1 MYLLGA
7 PRFKIVTAHKP
18 IVPMFNKP
26 TAKLPPRIEKWV
38 MDMQDVDYELVY
50 EPGKDEADPLDFL
63 SRHPLP
69 ETGSDKT
76 EKMIKQIVMDE
87 HAVVLDKVKD
97 ETTQDPQLS
106 KLKQRITRDDWEAF
120 RKDDDIKP
128 FYPIRHELYIAE
140 GMIFRLNTIVIPA
153 TLQRKV
159 IKAAHKMGHLGMREK
174 YWFPKMNTLTEQMIG
189 QCYECQVTTKQHRQE
204 PIKMTTI
211 PDKPWDVIAVDSGG
225 PYPDGHYNLVAV
237 DKRTRYPEVETTH
250 STSFKA
256 TRTKMKKMFAT
267 HGIPNRVETD
277 NGPPFNSKEFKEFA
291 KEEGFE
297 HKTVT
302 PDHARANGEA
312 EAFMKTLNK
321 VEQITHLQK
330 QNREIAVHEMLM
342 GYRSTPHPAT
352 QVTPYEALMGR
363 PVRTK
368 LDYVEPQKTTT
379 DRDTRVNERDKQY
392 KERLKQQKENRNTKS
407 HNLVL
412 GDFVLLK
419 QQKRNKWTTAF
430 EPAFYVVYRIDGSSV
445 AARRITDGREV
456 YRDGSQ
462 FKLVNSVMQN
472 QDQTITNDT
481 DAWRESLLQET
492 VPDDNLPTPG
502 DDITPNQRGDLP
514 NEQQPRPNAPTKPT
528 IPTRGDDLP
537 MPETYQTPGRQLKA
551 VV

>member
-1 MYLLGA
+1 
-7 PRFKIVTAHKP
+7 
-18 IVPMFNKP
+18 
-26 TAKLPPRIEKWV
+26 

-87 HAVVLDKVKD
+87 HAVILDKIKD

-106 KLKQRITRDDWEAF
+106 KLKQKITRDDWEEF

-128 FYPIRHELYIAE
+128 FYPLRHELYIAE
-140 GMIFRLNTIVIPA
+140 GMIFRLNLIVIPA
-153 TLQRKV
+153 KLQRKV
-159 IKAAHKMGHLGMREK
+159 IKAAHKMGHLGMTKTKQMLREK
-174 YWFPKMNTLTEQMIG
+174 YWFPEMNTLTEQMIG

-211 PDKPWDVIAVDSGG
+211 PDKPWDVIAVDFGG

-302 PDHARANGEA
+302 PDHAQANGEA
-312 EAFMKTLNK
+312 EASIGWASLTFDMF
-321 VEQITHLQK
+321 VI
-330 QNREIAVHEMLM
+330 
-342 GYRSTPHPAT
+342 STVCA
-352 QVTPYEALMGR
+352 
-363 PVRTK
+363 
-368 LDYVEPQKTTT
+368 
-379 DRDTRVNERDKQY
+379 
-392 KERLKQQKENRNTKS
+392 S
-407 HNLVL
+407 C
-412 GDFVLLK
+412 LL
-419 QQKRNKWTTAF
+419 
-430 EPAFYVVYRIDGSSV
+430 
-445 AARRITDGREV
+445 
-456 YRDGSQ
+456 
-462 FKLVNSVMQN
+462 
-472 QDQTITNDT
+472 
-481 DAWRESLLQET
+481 SL
-492 VPDDNLPTPG
+492 
-502 DDITPNQRGDLP
+502 IC
-514 NEQQPRPNAPTKPT
+514 
-528 IPTRGDDLP
+528 
-537 MPETYQTPGRQLKA
+537 
-551 VV
+551 